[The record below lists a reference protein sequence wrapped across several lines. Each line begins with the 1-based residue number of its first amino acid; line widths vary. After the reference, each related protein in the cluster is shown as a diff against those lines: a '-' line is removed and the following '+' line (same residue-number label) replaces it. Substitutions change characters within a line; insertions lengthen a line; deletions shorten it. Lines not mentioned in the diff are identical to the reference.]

1 MAEYVEICS
10 YLMGSNKTNSIIKWM
25 SDNPDNKYIYVVP
38 NLNELEDT
46 EYSNSRVLSIGF
58 VTPEAGGEFKTKSE
72 HLYNLCLRG
81 ESVACTHV
89 LYKML
94 NEDTLKLIRDK
105 GYILVID
112 EEVALIDTYTS
123 ASPADL
129 VSLLNFGLV
138 SISDDDGMVSWIGAE
153 NKTKPFLEPSHKFH
167 KFYKHIKNENIYT
180 TRQIKTDDKYKSLFM
195 VSQITKEVIDCA
207 NRVVI
212 ITYLYQDSILDCF
225 LRLKG
230 FKVKKFRDI
239 SIKQVSLH
247 DVVNRITLL
256 PYDDKMKNLKLSS
269 SWWNNA
275 SSKDVKAVE
284 NFIRRTSRRS
294 GLSSGDIM
302 WTVPST
308 RTKWSS
314 SNRKLKVNPQSFV
327 DGSDGEP
334 CWIACTMKA
343 TNRYSHK
350 KLAIHCFNRYPHVAV
365 YSYLNDYGC
374 KVDQDKYAVAELLQW
389 LFRSNIRTPNGEV
402 TLAIGSKRMY
412 NLYLQWANGEI
423 NDDL

>member
-1 MAEYVEICS
+1 MADCVEICS

-25 SDNPDNKYIYVVP
+25 SDNPKDRYIYVVP
-38 NLNELEDT
+38 NLNEIQDT

-58 VTPEAGGEFKTKSE
+58 VTPEAEGEFKTKSE
-72 HLYNLCLRG
+72 HLYYLCARG
-81 ESVACTHV
+81 VSIACTHT

-94 NEDTLKLIRDK
+94 NESTLKLIKDK

-129 VSLLNFGLV
+129 VSLLNDKKV
-138 SISDDDGMVSWIGAE
+138 SISDKDGMVSWIANE
-153 NKTKPFLEPSHKFH
+153 EVTEPYESARHKFH
-167 KFYKHIKNENIYT
+167 SFYKHIKNENIYT
-180 TRQIKTDDKYKSLFM
+180 TRQIKTGDKYKSLFM
-195 VSQITKEVIDCA
+195 VSQITKEVIECA
-207 NRVVI
+207 KRVVI

-225 LRLKG
+225 LQLKG
-230 FKVKKFRDI
+230 FKVKKFRDV
-239 SIKQVSLH
+239 SINEASLS
-247 DVVNRITLL
+247 DVVSRITLL
-256 PYDDKMKNLKLSS
+256 PYDEKMSKLKLSS
-269 SWWNNA
+269 SWWNTA
-275 SSKDVKAVE
+275 SSKDVKLVE

-294 GLSSGDIM
+294 GLESGDIM

-308 RTKWSS
+308 RTKWSQS
-314 SNRKLKVNPQSFV
+314 KRKLKVSPQSFV

-365 YSYLNDYGC
+365 YSYLNDYGFQ
-374 KVDQDKYAVAELLQW
+374 VDQDKYAVAEMLQW
-389 LFRSNIRTPNGEV
+389 LFRSNIRLPDGEV
-402 TLAIGSKRMY
+402 TFAIASKRMY
-412 NLYLQWANGEI
+412 NLYLKWANGEI
-423 NDDL
+423 KDDF

>member
-10 YLMGSNKTNSIIKWM
+10 YLMGSSKTNSIIQWM
-25 SDNPDNKYIYVVP
+25 SDNPKDKYLYVVP
-38 NLNELEDT
+38 NLNELQDT
-46 EYSNSRVLSIGF
+46 EDADSRVLSIGF
-58 VTPEAGGEFKTKSE
+58 VTPESGGEFKTKSE
-72 HLYNLCLRG
+72 HLYDLCLRG

-94 NEDTLKLIRDK
+94 SDSTLKLIKDR

-138 SISDDDGMVSWIGAE
+138 EISDDDGMVSWIGADDVTE
-153 NKTKPFLEPSHKFH
+153 PYEKTTHKFH
-167 KFYKHIKNENIYT
+167 GFYKHIKNENIYT
-180 TRQIKTDDKYKSLFM
+180 TRQIKTGDKYKSLFM

-207 NRVVI
+207 KRVVI
-212 ITYLYQDSILDCF
+212 ITYLYQDSVLDCF

-230 FKVKKFRDI
+230 FEVKKFKDI
-239 SIKQVSLH
+239 NIKEASLG
-247 DVVNRITLL
+247 DVVRRIDLL
-256 PYDDKMKNLKLSS
+256 PYDEKMKKFKLSS
-269 SWWNNA
+269 SWWNSA
-275 SSKDVKAVE
+275 SSKDVKVVE

-294 GLSSGDIM
+294 GLDSGDIM
-302 WTVPST
+302 WTVPSS
-308 RTKWSS
+308 RTKWSF
-314 SNRKLKVNPQSFV
+314 NKKKVKVNPQSFV
-327 DGSDGEP
+327 EGSDGEP

-365 YSYLNDYGC
+365 YSYLNDYGYQI
-374 KVDQDKYAVAELLQW
+374 DQDKYAVSELLQW

-402 TLAIGSKRMY
+402 TLAIGSERMY
-412 NLYLQWANGEI
+412 NLFIKWCNGEI
-423 NDDL
+423 KDDL

>member
-10 YLMGSNKTNSIIKWM
+10 YLMGSSKTNSVIKWM

-38 NLNELEDT
+38 NLNELQDT
-46 EYSNSRVLSIGF
+46 EDRNSRVLSIGF
-58 VTPEAGGEFKTKSE
+58 VTPESGDEFKTKSE
-72 HLYNLCLRG
+72 HLYDLCLRG

-94 NEDTLKLIRDK
+94 SDNTLKLIKDK

-138 SISDDDGMVSWIGAE
+138 EISDEDGMVSWVADDVATE
-153 NKTKPFLEPSHKFH
+153 PYEKTTHKFH
-167 KFYKHIKNENIYT
+167 RFYKHIKNENIYT
-180 TRQIKTDDKYKSLFM
+180 TRQIKTGDKYKSLFM
-195 VSQITKEVIDCA
+195 VSQITKEVIECA
-207 NRVVI
+207 KRVVI
-212 ITYLYQDSILDCF
+212 ITYLYQDSVLDCF

-230 FKVKKFRDI
+230 FNVRKFKDVK
-239 SIKQVSLH
+239 IKEASLE
-247 DVVNRITLL
+247 DVVSRIDLL
-256 PYDDKMKNLKLSS
+256 PYDDKMKKLKLSS
-269 SWWNNA
+269 SWWNSA
-275 SSKDVKAVE
+275 SSKDVKLVE

-294 GLSSGDIM
+294 GLESGEIM
-302 WTVPST
+302 WTVPSS
-308 RTKWSS
+308 RTKWSL
-314 SNRKLKVNPQSFV
+314 NKKKVKVNPQSFIE
-327 DGSDGEP
+327 GSDGEP

-343 TNRYSHK
+343 TNKYSHK

-365 YSYLNDYGC
+365 YSYLNDYGYQ
-374 KVDQDKYAVAELLQW
+374 VDQDKYAVSELLQW

-402 TLAIGSKRMY
+402 TLAIGSERMY
-412 NLYLQWANGEI
+412 NLFLSWCNGEI
-423 NDDL
+423 KDDL